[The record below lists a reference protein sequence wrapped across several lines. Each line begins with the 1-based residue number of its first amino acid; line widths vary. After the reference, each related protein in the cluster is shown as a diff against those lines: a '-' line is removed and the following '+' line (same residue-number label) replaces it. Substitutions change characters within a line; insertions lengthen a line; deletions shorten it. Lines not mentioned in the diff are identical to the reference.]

1 MLCVLFMQCISYR
14 YILVPGNIVLSI
26 LADFYELNIWHA
38 PASEIPVAIMTIP
51 NARRA
56 AAAAA
61 AAAALLKAADCS
73 SVRVIVLVADKRERE
88 STDRYTIYD
97 KNCCNHYKAASE
109 CYYAGFSLLLIVLH
123 FIVTSSYCCSLLDIK
138 GAKNKMGR
146 LHH

>member
-14 YILVPGNIVLSI
+14 YILVLGNIILSI

-61 AAAALLKAADCS
+61 AALLKAADCS
-73 SVRVIVLVADKRERE
+73 SVRVIVLVADKRERAQ
-88 STDRYTIYD
+88 TDIPYTTRIAATITRPLA
-97 KNCCNHYKAASE
+97 NVIMLVFPCC
-109 CYYAGFSLLLIVLH
+109 
-123 FIVTSSYCCSLLDIK
+123 
-138 GAKNKMGR
+138 
-146 LHH
+146 